1 MAYSGG
7 SGSRGATA
15 SSIGMMEGAFFV
27 GRVELLRWVNTLLQI
42 NLSKVEQCANGAVYC
57 QIIDSC
63 SPGSV
68 SMRRVNWA
76 AKTDHEFIPNYKV
89 LQAAFDRKQIQRNIE
104 VDKLIRAKYQDN
116 LEFLQWMKCHWERS
130 GGPDAEYDPYVA
142 REGKQ
147 ILAWAAAPAP
157 PNVGAQS
164 MGGATRQA
172 SEQVTPRRG
181 SADAGAQRPAT
192 APDNRKRPT
201 QPAAAAVP
209 PGRSAEQRIDRPQHG
224 GGYPVKEPHSAGSRA
239 VPAHEVPRAHE
250 RSDVQQSRAASQAQA
265 EQAEELTKTRALL
278 EDMEQERDFYFRKLR
293 NVEIMCTT
301 LQESITPQVTP
312 QNVLEQVLNILGAE
326 DDEDPDADEVRSQIM
341 SK

>member
-157 PNVGAQS
+157 PNVG
-164 MGGATRQA
+164 
-172 SEQVTPRRG
+172 

-224 GGYPVKEPHSAGSRA
+224 GGYPVNEPHSAGSRA

-265 EQAEELTKTRALL
+265 EQELTKMRALL